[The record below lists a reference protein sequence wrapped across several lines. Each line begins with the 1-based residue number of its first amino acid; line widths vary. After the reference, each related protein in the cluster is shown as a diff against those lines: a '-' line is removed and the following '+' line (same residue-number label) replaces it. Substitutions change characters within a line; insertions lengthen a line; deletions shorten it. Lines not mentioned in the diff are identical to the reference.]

1 MGLFRFGFSK
11 IKIMLMPK
19 KNLVSIYEHL
29 FREGVMVAKKDPHA
43 PKHPELEAVPNLH
56 VIKALPASNPEDT
69 LRNSSHGGTTIGIL
83 PTRVS
88 DTSAATFICPQRSCP
103 PPSRDSQGLTPD
115 QGQAP
120 PLVAVVLAT
129 NPQMVIA
136 RLTGEHL
143 APTAIRLELLDL
155 VLPPWNSEEDLVEAR
170 RNKFI
175 MSKLKKG

>member
-1 MGLFRFGFSK
+1 
-11 IKIMLMPK
+11 MLMPK

-29 FREGVMVAKKDPHA
+29 FREGVMVAKKDHHA
-43 PKHPELEAVPNLH
+43 PK
-56 VIKALPASNPEDT
+56 NPEDT

-83 PTRVS
+83 PTRAL
-88 DTSAATFICPQRSCP
+88 DTSATTFTCPQRLYP

-120 PLVAVVLAT
+120 LLVAVVLAT

-136 RLTGEHL
+136 RLTEEHL

-175 MSKLKKG
+175 MSKLKNG